1 MIHELVSAAPAHV
14 EASGFILSGVKG
26 IFTLIGAIIGAILCG
41 LIAAY
46 KNRSVLLWAI
56 LGFFFSILTLIVILI
71 LPKKK

>member
-1 MIHELVSAAPAHV
+1 VIHDLVAAGPQHV
-14 EASGFILSGVKG
+14 EASGFILSGIKG

-41 LIAAY
+41 FVAAH

-71 LPKKK
+71 LPKNK